1 MYDPLNEGF
10 ATSTSSSNSTL
21 GWPSTPHNPFADG
34 AILPRPSTPKPQ
46 PPNPNDKPALQQP
59 PLSPF
64 GKEPQIYGQPSPG
77 LVSPNNNGNTK
88 HEKTEPYLRVRIT
101 GLDRNRRDILVRLD
115 AQTNLPNFTG
125 TTYRNISRSYVEFQ
139 RFAEQITYSNPQTIV
154 PALPLPQTSAPTDEE
169 DDRLVRVTL
178 QRWFSRV
185 CEDPILI
192 RDEEVRSF
200 IESDF
205 GYQPTVRPKRKTS
218 SGFNLLKR
226 GAPDE
231 DEELIAARLELTRL
245 EGEFFD
251 AAKGVDKLSRARKA
265 LSAAHAEMGNRLI
278 NVATTEAHPPLA
290 VALRKFGRTWHSVG
304 DLDQAQAVSE
314 TVILGDSLGYQG
326 INAKAAKETLQ
337 QRTQVLEEYQTAVKT
352 SISKRRNI
360 ERLKASNNIRPE
372 RVDEA
377 LEDMEEAARSEQ
389 LLAKRV
395 DGISQNLHKAL
406 HTHSRHTHEDI
417 AHSLIE
423 HARTVILYEKQL
435 LKELE
440 SLKTDFANINKRTVD
455 VATKVPT
462 MSPQQSHLPTSS
474 SGPNIAAKSDLR
486 GEARIRAD
494 SFGGAPIVTANG
506 SIIAPTG
513 SGSFGARMDGTQ
525 SMFISPATMAAQH
538 PLPASPSPNVQGQ
551 QIPPSPAVGRG
562 GPGLVA
568 QRAVAGGSNPSSP
581 LSPAYHQQQS
591 VDPLGAAGNPR
602 APGDDSIHGQ
612 GPMIGRGSMGPHG
625 ASAMARSMYVQP
637 ARSRLDAREAAA
649 KLANFL

>member
-1 MYDPLNEGF
+1 MYDPLNESGGF
-10 ATSTSSSNSTL
+10 GSSSSVPV
-21 GWPSTPHNPFADG
+21 WPSTPHNPFAESG
-34 AILPRPSTPKPQ
+34 AILPKPSSPKPQ
-46 PPNPNDKPALQQP
+46 PPNPSDKPQN
-59 PLSPF
+59 PF
-64 GKEPQIYGQPSPG
+64 GKEPQIYGQPEPG
-77 LVSPNNNGNTK
+77 LIAPNNNGTVR
-88 HEKTEPYLRVRIT
+88 HEKLEPYLRVRIT

-115 AQTNLPNFTG
+115 AQTNLSNFTG

-169 DDRLVRVTL
+169 GVKDDRLVKVTL
-178 QRWFSRV
+178 QRWFTRV

-192 RDEEVRSF
+192 SDEEVRSF

-205 GYQPTVRPKRKTS
+205 GYQPTVRPKRKIS

-265 LSAAHAEMGNRLI
+265 LSAAHAEMGNRLV

-377 LEDMEEAARSEQ
+377 LEDMEEATKIEQ

-417 AHSLIE
+417 AQSLIE

-440 SLKTDFANINKRTVD
+440 SLKTDFSNINKKAVD
-455 VATKVPT
+455 FKVPVAA
-462 MSPQQSHLPTSS
+462 SSHQGVLANSS
-474 SGPNIAAKSDLR
+474 SGPQER
-486 GEARIRAD
+486 VRAD
-494 SFGGAPIVTANG
+494 SFGATPIVTANG
-506 SIIAPTG
+506 SIIGPSQA
-513 SGSFGARMDGTQ
+513 SSSFGSSRMDGTK
-525 SMFISPATMAAQH
+525 SMFISPVSTAAQH

-551 QIPPSPAVGRG
+551 QIPPSPSIPPNRG
-562 GPGLVA
+562 FVA
-568 QRAVAGGSNPSSP
+568 QRAIAGASSSNPASP
-581 LSPAYHQQQS
+581 LSASSPVQYHHERPI
-591 VDPLGAAGNPR
+591 DPLGAGPSPR
-602 APGDDSIHGQ
+602 TPGDDSIHGQ
-612 GPMIGRGSMGPHG
+612 GPMMGRGLMGPHG
-625 ASAMARSMYVQP
+625 ANTMARSMYVQP
-637 ARSRLDAREAAA
+637 VRSRLDAREAAA